1 MKKVWMIGLVLIL
14 SMTLISCGDKKEE
27 EKETTQ
33 TEEKSEEKEKNNVTT
48 CALTSEDGS
57 VSIELK
63 VGDGYEESEYSSET
77 MRSFEKK
84 AESISTQLNLSLRT
98 ESENE
103 VAQSMIAEVDYL
115 LSANTDEEMTEDIL
129 TISEGGKVWSYFN
142 YSMEEL
148 EGCRIWTTLDNGG
161 ILACTVENI
170 GEKPEQID
178 AEKLISTFLSSII

>member
-1 MKKVWMIGLVLIL
+1 
-14 SMTLISCGDKKEE
+14 
-27 EKETTQ
+27 
-33 TEEKSEEKEKNNVTT
+33 
-48 CALTSEDGS
+48 
-57 VSIELK
+57 
-63 VGDGYEESEYSSET
+63 
-77 MRSFEKK
+77 
-84 AESISTQLNLSLRT
+84 
-98 ESENE
+98 
-103 VAQSMIAEVDYL
+103 MIAEVDYL
-115 LSANTDEEMTEDIL
+115 LSANTDEEMTEDVL